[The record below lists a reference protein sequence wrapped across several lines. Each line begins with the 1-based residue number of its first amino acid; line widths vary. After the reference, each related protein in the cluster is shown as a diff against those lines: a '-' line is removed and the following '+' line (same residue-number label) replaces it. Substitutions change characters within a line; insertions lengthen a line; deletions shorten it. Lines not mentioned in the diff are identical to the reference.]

1 MKKSGYKLSIYDIL
15 VISIFHSLALYFIF
29 LYTALFLMMTKLRC
43 KIALKDVYFI
53 LALAIVL
60 LCFCFVEL
68 NYNNIRFVIVV
79 PFLYLATIVLK
90 SNADKFNF
98 VGILDYFVLSLSV
111 LIISAKYLSAIPFI
125 GYVCDVSGSRYSCL
139 LGNDMTAFI
148 ISTTVVFYIISRK
161 TLTTITIFKI
171 LINTLALVL
180 TGRFGIVLLG
190 FTLIIVLIS
199 NFTLRKFLALTLAT
213 LLIGYFGH
221 DRVLSLVLFLSS
233 NFAQVGDFLIGATS
247 LNVSDSALARTDGF
261 YQNSPLVWLAEVKV
275 IIWNF
280 GDYIFPSSTKF
291 LDSGIFFI
299 IANMGIIVGCSLYI
313 FQLRLLNI
321 VYAGSN
327 SKLIFLMFFVMDL
340 KFRSIFQPIQLI
352 FIVIVLLAL
361 RQIMNNKG
369 AYLVGVNRAV

>member
-1 MKKSGYKLSIYDIL
+1 
-15 VISIFHSLALYFIF
+15 
-29 LYTALFLMMTKLRC
+29 MMTKLRC